1 MVSTKQDNIIR
12 AMGTTRAIGG
22 TVRSISRGPRNSWIL
37 TIETPA
43 GLYPIAVWDDS
54 KPHQDAALSYRKG
67 DIATLQIHAYEHPH
81 YSPWKI
87 WDVLSFDQTDHQ
99 RWQQLDHTIRDL
111 SASAFRSFDTNTQ
124 ENNRLSEIER
134 AHHDQLVEQAQ
145 QRSLRQLAGI
155 STAFGALIAA
165 PFTGG
170 LSLTGIPA
178 AAVMLSPSSA
188 ADSVQSIALRH
199 RREDVQ
205 RAWQA
210 MQATARRG
218 IQAID
223 CMENLFS
230 SAKLQPWKDT
240 GHGNS
245 YGVVPPEL
253 RQELQ
258 TVAQATLPAAH
269 QIIDVTARSFVL
281 DHITEAKRTLDIV
294 LG

>member
-1 MVSTKQDNIIR
+1 MATAQENIIR
-12 AMGTTRAIGG
+12 AMNTTRAIGG
-22 TVRSISRGPRNSWIL
+22 TVRSISRGPRNSWVL

-43 GLYPIAVWDDS
+43 GLYPIAVWDDG
-54 KPHQDAALSYRKG
+54 KPHQDAALSFRKG
-67 DIATLQIHAYEHPH
+67 DIATLQIHAYEHPY

-87 WDVLSFDQTDHQ
+87 WDVLSFDQTDYQ

-124 ENNRLSEIER
+124 ENNRLGEIEQ
-134 AHHDQLVEQAQ
+134 AHNNQLVEQEQ

-165 PFTGG
+165 PFTSG
-170 LSLTGIPA
+170 LSLTSLPA
-178 AAVMLSPSSA
+178 AAVMLSPSRA
-188 ADSVQSIALRH
+188 ADSVQSITLRH

-205 RAWQA
+205 LAWQA

-223 CMENLFS
+223 CMEDLFS
-230 SAKLQPWKDT
+230 GAKLQPWKDT

-258 TVAQATLPAAH
+258 AVAQATLPAAH
-269 QIIDVTARSFVL
+269 QIIDVSARGFVL
-281 DHITEAKRTLDIV
+281 DRRYDTTNTKLA
-294 LG
+294 